1 MTDRGPSEDLGLE
14 RGRCALEPGAPWL
27 VPWRDRVPSAQRPA
41 QSGPCCPQQVALGS
55 LAVLALSPGSFYFGF
70 LPAYRAPV
78 WLPGF
83 TSLPQV
89 DSPPVCVF
97 VYLYLGER
105 KY

>member
-1 MTDRGPSEDLGLE
+1 MCAGAWSPLVSPLE
-14 RGRCALEPGAPWL
+14 RPR
-27 VPWRDRVPSAQRPA
+27 AQRPA

-83 TSLPQV
+83 TSLPRV